1 MLRII
6 ELQRAQI
13 GIIKA
18 LGFDGNTVGWHY
30 VQFALVLAGAE
41 TVLGIPIGIVL
52 GYGMPR
58 IYAEFF
64 HFPFLSYGPDML
76 AVAGVVAA
84 LGCAAALGALHPVGR
99 AVALPPAVAML
110 SALPVTYRRIA
121 GERRARRLTAP
132 ASRVLRQL
140 GRRPLRPLLTTPPAS
155 FA

>member
-18 LGFDGNTVGWHY
+18 LGFDGNTIGWHY
-30 VQFALVLAGAE
+30 VKFALVLAGAA
-41 TVLGIPIGIVL
+41 TVLGISHWDRARL
-52 GYGMPR
+52 CMTR

-84 LGCAAALGALHPVGR
+84 LGAQPRWVRCIP
-99 AVALPPAVAML
+99 
-110 SALPVTYRRIA
+110 
-121 GERRARRLTAP
+121 
-132 ASRVLRQL
+132 
-140 GRRPLRPLLTTPPAS
+140 
-155 FA
+155 